1 MFLIRNICYQLE
13 ESTNEWKSFFPLD
26 EMSAESNNTEMMVF
40 PQVDREIYEQRR
52 RAAGTVIDYK
62 EMRMRY
68 SCAIKEVRTKFD
80 VLNSEFN
87 VRYRR
92 NPITSINSRL
102 KSSSSIMNKLA
113 RKGLSFTL
121 ENVENNLYDV
131 AGIRVV
137 CSYVDDIYVLAQ
149 ALAKQDDIT
158 VLKEKD
164 YIKNPKPNGYRS
176 YHMIVSVPVF
186 FSDQTKDMAVEVQ
199 IRTIAMDFWA
209 SLEHQLKYKQE
220 VQNQREIV
228 EQLTECAEKIAAVDE
243 QMRQV
248 RTKIE
253 LSEDMPTEEEILME
267 KLSRIDIAINE

>member
-1 MFLIRNICYQLE
+1 MSGNP
-13 ESTNEWKSFFPLD
+13 FFPLD
-26 EMSAESNNTEMMVF
+26 EMSHDSNDTQMMLI
-40 PQVDREIYEQRR
+40 PKVDKAIYDNRR
-52 RAAGTVIDYK
+52 KMAGTVVDYK

-87 VRYRR
+87 VRYQR
-92 NPITSINSRL
+92 NPIASISSRL
-102 KSSSSIMNKLA
+102 KSSSSIMDKLA
-113 RKGLSFTL
+113 RKGLDFTV
-121 ENVENNLYDV
+121 ENVEENLFDV

-137 CSYVDDIYVLAQ
+137 CSYVDDIYVLAE

-209 SLEHQLKYKQE
+209 SRGHLLNYK
-220 VQNQREIV
+220 REIPNAPEIV
-228 EQLTECAEKIAAVDE
+228 DQLTVCAEQIAAIDK
-243 QMRQV
+243 QMYQV
-248 RTKIE
+248 RQQIE
-253 LSEDMPTEEEILME
+253 LSDDLPTEEEILLE
-267 KLSRIDIAINE
+267 KLRKIDIATN

>member
-1 MFLIRNICYQLE
+1 MSGNP
-13 ESTNEWKSFFPLD
+13 FFPLD
-26 EMSAESNNTEMMVF
+26 EMSSDADDMPVMVI
-40 PQVDREIYEQRR
+40 PKVDKAIYDQRR
-52 RAAGTVIDYK
+52 KMAGTMVDYK

-87 VRYRR
+87 VRYQR
-92 NPITSINSRL
+92 NPINSITSRL
-102 KSSSSIMNKLA
+102 KSSTSIMEKLS
-113 RKGLSFTL
+113 RKGLDFTV
-121 ENVENNLYDV
+121 ENVEKHLYDV

-137 CSYVDDIYVLAQ
+137 CSYVDDIYELAQ
-149 ALAKQDDIT
+149 ALARQDDIT

-186 FSDQTKDMAVEVQ
+186 FSDQTRDMAVEVQ

-220 VQNQREIV
+220 VPNQQEIV
-228 EQLTECAEKIAAVDE
+228 AQLTVCAEQIASIDQ
-243 QMRQV
+243 QMWQV
-248 RTKIE
+248 RRKIE
-253 LSEDMPTEEEILME
+253 ASENLPTEEEVLME
-267 KLSRIDIAINE
+267 KLRRIDIAVSE

>member
-1 MFLIRNICYQLE
+1 M
-13 ESTNEWKSFFPLD
+13 TNPFFSLD
-26 EMSAESNNTEMMVF
+26 EIGAESEPAEMMIF
-40 PQVDREIYEQRR
+40 PQVDQAIYERR
-52 RAAGTVIDYK
+52 RQMAGTVVNYK

-87 VRYRR
+87 VRYQR
-92 NPITSINSRL
+92 NPITSISSRL
-102 KSSSSIMNKLA
+102 KSSASIMRKLDS
-113 RKGLSFTL
+113 KDLSFTL
-121 ENVENNLYDV
+121 ENVENHLFDV

-137 CSYVDDIYVLAQ
+137 CSYVDDIYMLAK

-186 FSDQTKDMAVEVQ
+186 FSDQTKNMAVEVQ

-220 VQNQREIV
+220 VPNQAEIV
-228 EQLTECAEKIAAVDE
+228 KSLTVCAEQIASIDE
-243 QMRQV
+243 QMWQV
-248 RTKIE
+248 RQQIE
-253 LSEDMPTEEEILME
+253 SSEDLPTEEEILLE
-267 KLSRIDIAINE
+267 KLRKIDIAVGE